1 MAGAILAIDQGT
13 SNTKALLVAPDGE
26 ILARAS
32 RPMETSYP
40 RPGWA
45 EQSARG
51 LWASVLA
58 VIDEVVAAG
67 HAVVGIGLSN

>member
-13 SNTKALLVAPDGE
+13 SSTKALLVAPDGE

-32 RPMETSYP
+32 RPATTSYP

-45 EQSARG
+45 EQSAG
-51 LWASVLA
+51 DIWAGVLA
-58 VIDEVVAAG
+58 VIDEVAA
-67 HAVVGIGLSN
+67 